1 MKYLKALQKYCNE
14 VLKNEGGVGG
24 ERPYATTAKKYVF
37 VSGRHPLLM
46 MYLEQLYPNLTTD
59 PGLHHLKYDLEKVF
73 STGVGEILF
82 PIILVCG
89 K

>member
-1 MKYLKALQKYCNE
+1 
-14 VLKNEGGVGG
+14 
-24 ERPYATTAKKYVF
+24 
-37 VSGRHPLLM
+37 M